1 MLRIVIVDDEV
12 LIREGLARMIGKES
26 SSFCVLGTYPDG
38 KQLLDELPSLQVD
51 VVITDI
57 RMPQI
62 DGLEL
67 IRQVKA
73 SHPQIRTLLMSG
85 FTEFNYAREAIRSSA
100 VDYLLKP
107 INKEQL
113 FEVLYSLEQ
122 ERKLQR
128 DKEER
133 QRSGLL
139 LSLLQIAEPSAALI
153 GGILLPL
160 PYFTV
165 TVVKGGRLEGA
176 IAYADHLREAQGITS
191 DLLEVHKG
199 LLAWVRYS
207 REPLTLSERRGP
219 ASEIGTACP
228 QQRLHLGVSCS
239 YDDPAQL
246 RTAYLEAKLACD
258 AGIYNPQLLHYAT
271 IEELK
276 PAGHATSADPFLH
289 VREPLIHELQ
299 ILNIPGVREWIHR
312 LFGIFEAQQAY
323 PELIIRSLQQV
334 EETVRNELKEFE
346 AARSR
351 QENRPGLEEQIRACM
366 SLGEIEELFTSSLS
380 AVLENIRTH
389 RLELSGTAVET
400 VKRWL
405 TANYKL
411 HADLNMLAGMVFL
424 TPSYLSKLF
433 KQETGLTLTDYVI
446 DIRIRTAKQLLKSS
460 PDLKVHEIGTEVGY
474 PDPAYFNK
482 LFKKIVGVTPNEY
495 KRISHV

>member
-12 LIREGLARMIGKES
+12 LIREGLARMISKES
-26 SSFCVLGTYPDG
+26 STFCVVGTYADG
-38 KQLLDELPSLQVD
+38 KLLLDELPSLHVD
-51 VVITDI
+51 AVITDI

-67 IRQVKA
+67 IKRLKA

-122 ERKLQR
+122 ERKQQQ
-128 DKEER
+128 DKDNR
-133 QRSGLL
+133 QRAGLL
-139 LSLLQIAEPSAALI
+139 LSLLQIEEPAAALI

-176 IAYADHLREAQGITS
+176 IAYADRLREDQGIVS
-191 DLLEVHKG
+191 DLLEIHSG

-207 REPLTLSERRGP
+207 PEPLTPAERREP
-219 ASEIGTACP
+219 ASEIGAACP
-228 QQRLHLGVSCS
+228 QQRLHLGVSRS
-239 YDDPAQL
+239 YDDPARL

-258 AGIYNPQLLHYAT
+258 AGIYNPQPLHYAT

-276 PAGHATSADPFLH
+276 PAGHMASADPFLP
-289 VREPLIHELQ
+289 VRGPLIHELQ
-299 ILNIPGVREWIHR
+299 ILNISGVREWIHR
-312 LFGIFEAQQAY
+312 LFCAFEDQQAY
-323 PELIIRSLQQV
+323 PELILRCLQQV

-346 AARSR
+346 EAHRQQSR
-351 QENRPGLEEQIRACM
+351 PRLEESVRACM
-366 SLGEIEELFTSSLS
+366 SLGEIEELFTSALV
-380 AVLENIRTH
+380 AVLEEIRTR

-400 VKRWL
+400 VKRWIA
-405 TANYKL
+405 ANYKQ

-446 DIRIRTAKQLLKSS
+446 EIRIRTAKQLLKNA

-482 LFKKIVGVTPNEY
+482 LFKKTVGVTPNEY